1 MSGARQWRERP
12 DSNPGG
18 LTSERS
24 YSMAMF
30 NLRALIRNPTSRH
43 AAPVSTYGTLDPS
56 DKGEMLAWLLSKLPC
71 HL

>member
-1 MSGARQWRERP
+1 MSGASQWRENP

-30 NLRALIRNPTSRH
+30 NLRTLIRNLTSCH
-43 AAPVSTYGTLDPS
+43 ANPVSTYGTPDPS
-56 DKGEMLAWLLSKLPC
+56 DKGERLAWLLSKLPC